1 MITWVTRERMA
12 ELAGFLERRIT
23 ELRISEREAARRWGI
38 SQPTLNKILNNPD
51 LVPDLRTLER
61 LARGMGMALTKLI
74 ALCGFTLEELAA
86 GDRALLGL
94 SDEQIA
100 WWLSLPP
107 NRRAQL
113 LDALR
118 QLHPADEG
126 RQ

>member
-1 MITWVTRERMA
+1 MA

-23 ELRISEREAARRWGI
+23 ELGISEREAARRWGL
-38 SQPTLNKILNNPD
+38 SQPTLNKILNNPN

-61 LARGMGMALTKLI
+61 LARGTGMALSKLI
-74 ALCGFTLEELAA
+74 ALCGFTLEELAS
-86 GDRALLGL
+86 GDQALIGL
-94 SDEQIA
+94 SDDQIA

-107 NRRAQL
+107 SRRAQL

-118 QLHPADEG
+118 QLHPTDED